1 MQYKPN
7 EAVITTQSVI
17 DGASI
22 VRVFSNTEDDFWEFY
37 PDDDWEQND
46 LRLIGMF
53 EIVKKDSRLL
63 DLITRMNEREFSYFD
78 KTKRKWITVPDSD
91 NDKILQ

>member
-1 MQYKPN
+1 MQYKPK

-22 VRVFSNTEDDFWEFY
+22 ARVFSNTEDDFWEFY

-46 LRLIGMF
+46 LRLIGMD
-53 EIVKKDSRLL
+53 EIVKRDSHLM

-78 KTKRKWITVPDSD
+78 KAQKKWITVPDLD
-91 NDKILQ
+91 NDKPL